1 MLFGEK
7 NKNKVNND
15 EKVLKAQ
22 VDSAFKAQE
31 EEKER
36 ERLEN
41 IKNELEKERKK
52 LEYERWFCSL
62 SIEDQKKEEERVREE
77 KRLEAERR
85 QAYEEEKLKEEERRR
100 LELIRKSEE
109 RKQREEEQR
118 KLDRIKQDAEEKRKQ
133 ELIEFL
139 RKEEKKDSLKRQ
151 FVIKA
156 IMLILISFVVA
167 LLVIFIPVTYF
178 GIVNKEIIMQYT
190 EYTTSGI
197 IADGLTAGEIVS
209 NYVSFENKETWILI
223 GSIVVALLEVTLSI
237 VLTVLLRKKYK
248 TRIDELE

>member
-1 MLFGEK
+1 MVFG
-7 NKNKVNND
+7 NKNNEERIV
-15 EKVLKAQ
+15 KAEI
-22 VDSAFKAQE
+22 DSAFKEKQ

-36 ERLEN
+36 ERLEA
-41 IKNELEKERKK
+41 IKNELDKERKK

-118 KLDRIKQDAEEKRKQ
+118 RLDRMKQETEEKRKQ

-139 RKEEKKDSLKRQ
+139 KKEEKKDVLKRQ
-151 FVIKA
+151 FAIKS
-156 IMLILISFVVA
+156 IMLILISFVVG
-167 LLVIFIPVTYF
+167 LLVTFIPVTYF
-178 GIVNKEIIMQYT
+178 GIINEQIILQYT
-190 EYTTSGI
+190 DYSLTGYVPE
-197 IADGLTAGEIVS
+197 GLTGAEIVA
-209 NYVSFENKETWILI
+209 NYVSFENTETWILI
-223 GSIVVALLEVTLSI
+223 GSIFVAVLMITLSI
-237 VLTVLLRKKYK
+237 VLTVLLRRKYRAK
-248 TRIDELE
+248 IEELD